1 MHYIF
6 SILFF
11 SFVLSSFTIIMLLRY
26 NKLYLVTLAQMF

>member
-1 MHYIF
+1 MYIF